1 MLAAH
6 EELPRQQV
14 MVAIE
19 ELGMQGA
26 TGALEVTG
34 NPSGIIYLEGGHI
47 AFAKASGVPGLAV
60 RLRGIRPLPAGLQ
73 ELLSAQGAEDHAA
86 IASHVVRCGYLTAAR
101 LAEVI
106 QSIVVDAF
114 LVLTMPLAAD
124 CPVSAIRFAAT
135 RTSYWPELFP
145 RLAVG
150 SVREEAIRRAKR
162 MADYRLAPT
171 TAVALRSLTT
181 PSALLTREQW
191 AVACQINGPIPAVE
205 LAARCGMSLADTVDS
220 LGGLIWAGLCTPV
233 RFAERRPQLP
243 PKLPLRVPRPVLP
256 ARVPVQPTARDAQPG
271 QWPEPQRPGDSGQ
284 PALGILRQVLQGL
297 RKLS

>member
-1 MLAAH
+1 MA
-6 EELPRQQV
+6 
-14 MVAIE
+14 AIE

-47 AFAKASGVPGLAV
+47 AFAQASGVPGLAV
-60 RLRGIRPLPAGLQ
+60 RLRGIRPLPAGLH
-73 ELLSAQGAEDHAA
+73 ELLSARGTEDHAA
-86 IASHVVRCGYLTAAR
+86 IASHVVRRGYLTAAR
-101 LAEVI
+101 LAELI
-106 QSIVVDAF
+106 QSIVLDAF

-145 RLAVG
+145 RLG
-150 SVREEAIRRAKR
+150 IGPVREEAIRRAER

-181 PSALLTREQW
+181 PSAVLTREQW
-191 AVACQINGPIPAVE
+191 AVACQIHGPIPAME
-205 LAARCGMSLADTVDS
+205 LAARCGMSLADTVDC

-233 RFAERRPQLP
+233 RAAERPQ
-243 PKLPLRVPRPVLP
+243 LPLRVPGRVLP
-256 ARVPVQPTARDAQPG
+256 ALVPGQPTARDAQPG
-271 QWPEPQRPGDSGQ
+271 QWPAPQRHGDSGQ